1 MPKRP
6 APMKKKPKPTKA
18 AMTDVR
24 PNAVKNFLK
33 KYSQGMR

>member
-1 MPKRP
+1 
-6 APMKKKPKPTKA
+6 MKKKPKPTKA
-18 AMTDVR
+18 AASTNVR